1 MGVVVPLDRDQPCR
15 GESLAVRL
23 AHWVG
28 YVGTIAARA
37 AVGGTAAGRD
47 CGLSVSRCRPH
58 YHAQART
65 GRKRWCATRPMTRSS
80 LSIRFSLWT
89 AASIRTAKT
98 VRVLLTQGA
107 HHRGTAEMVERYG
120 ASVWTPPRP
129 TSGRSRTRP
138 RPTSCLR

>member
-1 MGVVVPLDRDQPCR
+1 GEAVGVGQSDHPESMGVVVPLDRDQPCR

-65 GRKRWCATRPMTRSS
+65 GRKSWCATRPMTRSS
-80 LSIRFSLWT
+80 LSIGFSLRT
-89 AASIRTAKT
+89 AASIRTAKRCGSSR
-98 VRVLLTQGA
+98 RVHPIA
-107 HHRGTAEMVERYG
+107 APPMVERYG
-120 ASVWTPPRP
+120 ASVWTPP
-129 TSGRSRTRP
+129 
-138 RPTSCLR
+138 